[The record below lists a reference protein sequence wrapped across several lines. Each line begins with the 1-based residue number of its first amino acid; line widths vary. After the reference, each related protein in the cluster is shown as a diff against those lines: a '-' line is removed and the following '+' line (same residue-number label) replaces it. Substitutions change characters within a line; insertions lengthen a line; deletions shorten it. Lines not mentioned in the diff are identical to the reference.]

1 MEDVRIGRES
11 DLYRSGIREC
21 SCGGMSNHFRS
32 ALIGSIVVG
41 ALVTSCG
48 SDDERLSV
56 EEFRDQANAII
67 CEGDQ
72 EIGAAFGDLF
82 GGGEPTPEQL
92 EDTLATLISASGE
105 QADGID
111 ALAAPSDME
120 ADVDAMLAEWR
131 SASAAAEA
139 QGLGFFESD
148 DDPWALTTELAEG
161 LGLESCVNE

>member
-1 MEDVRIGRES
+1 
-11 DLYRSGIREC
+11 
-21 SCGGMSNHFRS
+21 MSNHFRS
-32 ALIGSIVVG
+32 VLIGAVVVG
-41 ALVTSCG
+41 ALLTSCG
-48 SDDERLSV
+48 SDDDALSAM
-56 EEFRDQANAII
+56 EFRDQANAII

-72 EIGAAFGDLF
+72 EIGAAVGQVF
-82 GGGEPTPEQL
+82 GGGEPTPEQM
-92 EDTLATLISASGE
+92 EDALAKIISGSRG

-120 ADVDAMLAEWR
+120 ADVDALLAEWR
-131 SASAAAEA
+131 SATAAAEA